1 MLVYKIVKERAKKEN
16 FLKDKKLMNEHA
28 EYPSSQK
35 KQKQKQEKKKKTKRR
50 S

>member
-1 MLVYKIVKERAKKEN
+1 MLGYKIIKERAEKEK
-16 FLKDKKLMNEHA
+16 FLKDKKLINEHA
-28 EYPSSQK
+28 EYPSPQK